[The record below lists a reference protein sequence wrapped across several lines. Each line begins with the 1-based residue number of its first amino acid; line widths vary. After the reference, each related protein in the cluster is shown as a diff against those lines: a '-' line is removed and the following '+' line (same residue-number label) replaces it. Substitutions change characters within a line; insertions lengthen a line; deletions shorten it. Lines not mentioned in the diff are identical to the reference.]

1 MASPV
6 CIHIIEPNF
15 VVQFYYIKL
24 TIIMLHFERKIKKI
38 KLTLYA
44 QLRPLTVLEVSATFT
59 GLGDVL

>member
-1 MASPV
+1 M
-6 CIHIIEPNF
+6 
-15 VVQFYYIKL
+15 KL
-24 TIIMLHFERKIKKI
+24 TIIMLHFERKIQKI